1 MKSKRSFFTAL
12 LVIFIDYI
20 GVGLIYPLFSSMI
33 FDPTHPLLPQD
44 LNGQTRGLYLG
55 ILLALMP
62 LVQFFTAPIW
72 GALSDSYGRK
82 KPLLISLTI
91 AIFGYIFLWGGA
103 FYAAIEFLFLGRA
116 LTGFASGNTAIIQ
129 ASIAD
134 VSDKKDK
141 AKYFAYYSMAMGSGF
156 TLGPFIGGMLST
168 HSYDIPFLF
177 TLGML
182 LINLCSALFLFKETH
197 QNPKKTPIK
206 LKTALNQ
213 LTKAFTYKGLRV
225 IFFASFLHNF
235 GWSYFFEFVP
245 IYLIKRFSFSSL
257 DLGTFYGLAGA
268 FYALSTGLLIQ
279 PILKRLS
286 NEFLFFAGNLLTGL
300 TILCLLML
308 PSISWLWGVLFLIC
322 FFVAVVTPTS
332 TTIVSNASTERFQG
346 ESLGIMSSVN
356 AAALMLSPLFS
367 GSFVGAHPSLS
378 IKVGG
383 AFMILASLV
392 LTVVL
397 YKGFKKVS

>member
-1 MKSKRSFFTAL
+1 MKNKRSFFTAL

-20 GVGLIYPLFSSMI
+20 GIGLIYPLFSSMI
-33 FDPTHPLLPQD
+33 FDPKHPLLPQD

-72 GALSDSYGRK
+72 GSLSDSYGRK
-82 KPLLISLTI
+82 KPLLASLTI
-91 AIFGYIFLWGGA
+91 AVFGYIFLWGGA

-134 VSDKKDK
+134 ISDKQDK

-168 HSYDIPFLF
+168 YSYDIPFLF
-177 TLGML
+177 TLAML
-182 LINLCSALFLFKETH
+182 LINLCCALFLFKETH
-197 QNPKKTPIK
+197 ENPKKTPIK
-206 LKTALNQ
+206 VKTALHQ
-213 LTKAFTYKGLRV
+213 LTKAFTYKGLRI
-225 IFFASFLHNF
+225 IFLASFLHNF
-235 GWSYFFEFVP
+235 GWSYFFEFIP
-245 IYLIKRFSFSSL
+245 IYLINKFSFTSL

-279 PILKRLS
+279 PILKRLT

-300 TILCLLML
+300 TILCLLLL
-308 PSISWLWGVLFLIC
+308 PSIGWLWVVLFLIC

-332 TTIVSNASTERFQG
+332 TTIVSNATTERFQG

-356 AAALMLSPLFS
+356 AAALVLSPLFS
-367 GSFVGAHPSLS
+367 GSFVGAYPSLS

-383 AFMILASLV
+383 SFMILASLV
-392 LTVVL
+392 LIATL

>member
-1 MKSKRSFFTAL
+1 
-12 LVIFIDYI
+12 
-20 GVGLIYPLFSSMI
+20 MI
-33 FDPTHPLLPQD
+33 FDPSHPLLPQD

-72 GALSDSYGRK
+72 GSLSDSYGRK
-82 KPLLISLTI
+82 KPLLASLTI
-91 AIFGYIFLWGGA
+91 AVFGYIFLWGGA

-134 VSDKKDK
+134 VSDKKNK

-168 HSYDIPFLF
+168 YSYDIPFLF

-182 LINLCSALFLFKETH
+182 LVNLTCALLLFRETH
-197 QNPKKTPIK
+197 ENPQKTPIR

-213 LTKAFTYKGLRV
+213 LTKAFTFKGLRAV
-225 IFFASFLHNF
+225 FLASFLHCF
-235 GWSYFFEFVP
+235 GWSYFFEFIP
-245 IYLIKRFSFSSL
+245 IYLIKKFSFTAIE
-257 DLGTFYGLAGA
+257 LGTFYGLAGA
-268 FYALSTGLLIQ
+268 FYALSTGVLIQ
-279 PILKRLS
+279 PILKRWS

-300 TILCLLML
+300 TILCLLMI

-322 FFVAVVTPTS
+322 LFVAVVTPTS
-332 TTIVSNASTERFQG
+332 TTIVSNATAERYQG

-356 AAALMLSPLFS
+356 AAALVLSPLFS
-367 GSFVGAHPSLS
+367 GSLVGAYPSLS

-383 AFMILASLV
+383 SFMILASLV
-392 LTVVL
+392 LITVL
-397 YKGFKKVS
+397 YKGFKKLS